1 MENIISGGFMR
12 IIRRN
17 RFRRKKDAEFSLPL
31 DPDSKHAELTSDNL
45 RAILDK
51 NSDVQFREICV
62 SANGTVTATLLYV
75 DGLVDNKLLSE
86 ALLKPIAREEA
97 LGKSCSAAEIIR
109 LIERGAVYVPSLTK
123 RTDVPSVLN
132 DVLSDSAA
140 LVFDSEKTA
149 LTFVLKGFDKRSMT
163 EPTGEN
169 VIKGARDAFVET
181 LRVNTATVRRKIG
194 TPGLVIEE
202 TTVGRRTLTSVA
214 VVYIEGVTDPELVS
228 EVKKRLAGIDVDGVV
243 SPGYIEEYIIDNI
256 YTPFPLLVYTE
267 RPDKFCTN
275 ILAGRVGIIVDG
287 LPTAYLVPG
296 TFDLFLHAPEDY
308 SQNYLLGSMLRFTR
322 YALMA
327 ITLVLPA
334 FYISVT
340 TFHQEMIPTELALAI
355 AASKMGVPFPSFI
368 EVLVMVTAFEI
379 LQEAGIRLPRTIGQ
393 AVSIVGTVIVGQA
406 AIGAKLVSPGV
417 VVVVAFTGIAAYTM
431 PSQDLGNA
439 LRLVRL
445 IFIILSGMLGL
456 IGLSFGIIIL
466 LYHLCTIETFG
477 VPYLAP
483 FAGTINP
490 SFKDTIIRFPL
501 KHIKMRPPG
510 LKTVDR
516 RKQK

>member
-1 MENIISGGFMR
+1 
-12 IIRRN
+12 
-17 RFRRKKDAEFSLPL
+17 
-31 DPDSKHAELTSDNL
+31 
-45 RAILDK
+45 
-51 NSDVQFREICV
+51 
-62 SANGTVTATLLYV
+62 
-75 DGLVDNKLLSE
+75 
-86 ALLKPIAREEA
+86 
-97 LGKSCSAAEIIR
+97 
-109 LIERGAVYVPSLTK
+109 
-123 RTDVPSVLN
+123 
-132 DVLSDSAA
+132 
-140 LVFDSEKTA
+140 
-149 LTFVLKGFDKRSMT
+149 
-163 EPTGEN
+163 
-169 VIKGARDAFVET
+169 
-181 LRVNTATVRRKIG
+181 
-194 TPGLVIEE
+194 
-202 TTVGRRTLTSVA
+202 
-214 VVYIEGVTDPELVS
+214 
-228 EVKKRLAGIDVDGVV
+228 
-243 SPGYIEEYIIDNI
+243 
-256 YTPFPLLVYTE
+256 
-267 RPDKFCTN
+267 
-275 ILAGRVGIIVDG
+275 
-287 LPTAYLVPG
+287 
-296 TFDLFLHAPEDY
+296 
-308 SQNYLLGSMLRFTR
+308 MLRFTR